1 MCQRERERE
10 CVCACMTN
18 NPCTDLKSIL
28 KTYLCLLILNK
39 TQKNLYVKN
48 EYLARVLRRVLV

>member
-1 MCQRERERE
+1 M
-10 CVCACMTN
+10 CACMTN

-48 EYLARVLRRVLV
+48 EYLARVLRRVLVSYDIS